1 MKTPQELNKI
11 YNRLP
16 KDKVELATEKIELG
30 LVDDIETAITNLKK
44 EMGVLDDIEQSQFDA
59 LVIIRKAI
67 TNAQKIDDKNK
78 NTVKK
83 SISLADDSA
92 KLITKAK
99 NAAKELG
106 VKDSDIKGLKEL
118 FSVID
123 DIDQKSEEIQGF
135 KYTYDKV
142 K

>member
-1 MKTPQELNKI
+1 MKTSQELNKI
-11 YNRLP
+11 YDKLP
-16 KDKVELATEKIELG
+16 KEKVELATEKIELG

-44 EMGVLDDIEQSQFDA
+44 QMGVLDDIEKNQFDA

-67 TNAQKIDDKNK
+67 TNAQKIDAQNK

>member
-16 KDKVELATEKIELG
+16 KEKVELATEKIELG

-44 EMGVLDDIEQSQFDA
+44 QMGVLDDIEKNQFDA

-83 SISLADDSA
+83 SISLADDSV